1 MSVEIPDIP
10 YVNNEVELDR
20 MVKPLQLWMRQMSK
34 KKWEFEASPDG
45 VLQYCVLPNEN
56 NQRFARYVIFIKKP
70 KRFVVESLFDIPLMK
85 SLEPN
90 ITEMKTLLQSDD
102 SYLNYEIQ
110 QIPYGSLVTPR
121 DFLFVQTNY
130 KIEGDQ
136 YIVSSSVNSEK
147 ENTYNEKLVRGYK
160 KIGIRVYDE
169 VPNESTNIEVIVCA
183 DLRGWVVGYVV
194 TKFLYQ
200 QVEPFILLKYQLE
213 KDEREAEAKRI
224 AEEEE
229 QKRKEE
235 EQKALELKQQEEEK
249 LKQQE
254 EAARLKREEEAKKKE
269 ELEKKKKEDEI
280 KKKSN
285 TSDNLKKQQEA
296 EKRKEEE
303 IKKKKEE
310 EERKKKE
317 EEKKKAEKEKRK
329 KQELKEK
336 EKEKKEKEKEKEK
349 KEKEKEKEKKKKE
362 EEKKKKEKEKE
373 KQKAK
378 K

>member
-10 YVNNEVELDR
+10 YVNNEIELDR

-110 QIPYGSLVTPR
+110 QLPYGSFVTPR

-136 YIVSSSVNSEK
+136 YIVISSVNSEK

-183 DLRGWVVGYVV
+183 DLRGWIVGYVV

-229 QKRKEE
+229 EQKRKEE

-254 EAARLKREEEAKKKE
+254 EAARLKREEEVKKKEEEAKKKE

-349 KEKEKEKEKKKKE
+349 KKKE
-362 EEKKKKEKEKE
+362 EEKKKKEKEK
-373 KQKAK
+373 QKAK